1 MKTKQQFLADLE
13 IYLNDLP
20 SETKINMLSQ
30 VLNDIE
36 QNPTILSENTL
47 DYANK
52 LRSRFHFTNF
62 KKKKEFSVLGL
73 IAKLFVAFWL
83 VAIIAIG
90 ALAWKFSPIFKVD
103 EETQRVIVLGG
114 LIDIDGKSGK
124 VKIFDQVQISDNN
137 QFTDSFQM
145 NMNMSS
151 EVDELDLTF
160 KTGKFTLKNSPNNEI
175 KFDCKL
181 SGPFDQKMIEQDSE
195 LIKVNFASLDGAT
208 CEISVP
214 EGKRI
219 LLEGVTSQLNID
231 EPLFNIYIEI
241 ETAHVAITPAPEHD
255 YLYNLELEQGY
266 VGDFKSADTN
276 SATEIQVRLQT
287 GTIVTK

>member
-145 NMNMSS
+145 NMNMNS
-151 EVDELDLTF
+151 EVDELDLNF
-160 KTGKFTLKNSPNNEI
+160 KTGKFTLKNSTNNEI

-219 LLEGVTSQLNID
+219 LLEGVTSQLNIE

>member
-145 NMNMSS
+145 NMNMNS
-151 EVDELDLTF
+151 EVDELDLNF
-160 KTGKFTLKNSPNNEI
+160 KTGKFTLKNSTNNEI

-195 LIKVNFASLDGAT
+195 LIKVNFASLEGAT

-219 LLEGVTSQLNID
+219 LLEGVTSQLNIE